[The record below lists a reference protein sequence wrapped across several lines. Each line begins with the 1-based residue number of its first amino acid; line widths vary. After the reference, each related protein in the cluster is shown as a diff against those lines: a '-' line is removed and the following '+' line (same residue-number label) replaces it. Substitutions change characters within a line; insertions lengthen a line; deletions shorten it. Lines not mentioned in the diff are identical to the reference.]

1 MELIVE
7 IIVSAML
14 VVGGIFTLVGSYGL
28 VKLDS
33 LMKRLHAPT
42 KASTLGVGGVLIA
55 SMIWFAVIKG
65 EVSVHEL
72 LVTLF
77 IFLTAPI
84 TANMIAKAHLHLT
97 GEKASALPGTQSETG
112 WATFDDAPTH
122 TPHAPLERP
131 DRSGA

>member
-1 MELIVE
+1 MDLIAELL
-7 IIVSAML
+7 VSALL
-14 VVGGIFTLVGSYGL
+14 VVGGIFVLVGSYGL
-28 VKLDS
+28 VKLDD

-55 SMIWFAVIKG
+55 SMIWFAAFEG
-65 EVSVHEL
+65 EVSLHEL

-97 GEKASALPGTQSETG
+97 GERESALPDTRSEEG
-112 WATFDDAPTH
+112 WATFHEAPSTV
-122 TPHAPLERP
+122 PAEKPGEQK
-131 DRSGA
+131 A